1 MCFQKNSK
9 AWSAAGVCR
18 GSGRAV
24 WGKRTARLSRAAVFP
39 IFAPLGSDRGRPG
52 RITDADAGAGRSS
65 GSLWLLSDLHSA
77 AAGRMGGEPQ
87 EGVPAVAEGRAESAE
102 EEAATTREGRPAS
115 RTTGGGRCEWMFGGG
130 FCMRCF
136 G

>member
-9 AWSAAGVCR
+9 AWSAAGAGR

-24 WGKRTARLSRAAVFP
+24 GGKRTARLARAAVFP

-65 GSLWLLSDLHSA
+65 GSLWRLSDLHSA
-77 AAGRMGGEPQ
+77 AAGRVGGEQ
-87 EGVPAVAEGRAESAE
+87 KEGVPGGSESRGGVA
-102 EEAATTREGRPAS
+102 
-115 RTTGGGRCEWMFGGG
+115 
-130 FCMRCF
+130 
-136 G
+136 

>member
-65 GSLWLLSDLHSA
+65 GSLWRLSDLHSA
-77 AAGRMGGEPQ
+77 AAGIYAGETNDPVTA
-87 EGVPAVAEGRAESAE
+87 VPDGRGESILV
-102 EEAATTREGRPAS
+102 
-115 RTTGGGRCEWMFGGG
+115 
-130 FCMRCF
+130 
-136 G
+136 

>member
-9 AWSAAGVCR
+9 AWSAAGVGR
-18 GSGRAV
+18 RSGRAV

-65 GSLWLLSDLHSA
+65 GSLWRLSDLHSA
-77 AAGRMGGEPQ
+77 AAGRVGGEAQ
-87 EGVPAVAEGRAESAE
+87 EGGQGGPKGGAGL
-102 EEAATTREGRPAS
+102 RE
-115 RTTGGGRCEWMFGGG
+115 
-130 FCMRCF
+130 
-136 G
+136 

>member
-9 AWSAAGVCR
+9 AWSAAGVGR

-52 RITDADAGAGRSS
+52 RITDADAGGGRGS
-65 GSLWLLSDLHSA
+65 GRLWRLSDLHSA
-77 AAGRMGGEPQ
+77 GAGRVGGEPK
-87 EGVPAVAEGRAESAE
+87 EGVPAVPEGRAE
-102 EEAATTREGRPAS
+102 PA
-115 RTTGGGRCEWMFGGG
+115 GG
-130 FCMRCF
+130 
-136 G
+136 